1 MHDSTFS
8 PLIFPQHIAQTS
20 LRPDIIMYSNET
32 RQIVL
37 LELTIP
43 AEDNIVQ
50 RLSDKEFKY
59 AKLVDDIELNH
70 WKGCIF
76 AVEIGSRGYVAK
88 SFGYAMRRLG
98 ALQRQVSKFTQELS
112 RICLRSSYT
121 IYLSRKNKVWR
132 SWETNC
138 FPKKVQS
145 KKQNSLSEE
154 KQINNFV
161 GFSTEEISHA
171 CGKLDVINN
180 IIKTKSKDGSSTSS
194 VTWASEKDKYL
205 SEKGQEQGNDFAGF
219 RKEEISCAYGI
230 NCGKLDVINTI
241 IKTKRQDG
249 SATSSDSGDVKGSV
263 LASRLLNS
271 MSHILQKGDRKIKK
285 RSDCKSER
293 VIVKAGLVNLGNTC
307 YMNSIIQCLGNVTLL
322 RDNFLGGGGGGGVW
336 RGNLLLLVRQPSS
349 WE

>member
-1 MHDSTFS
+1 M
-8 PLIFPQHIAQTS
+8 
-20 LRPDIIMYSNET
+20 
-32 RQIVL
+32 
-37 LELTIP
+37 
-43 AEDNIVQ
+43 
-50 RLSDKEFKY
+50 
-59 AKLVDDIELNH
+59 
-70 WKGCIF
+70 
-76 AVEIGSRGYVAK
+76 
-88 SFGYAMRRLG
+88 
-98 ALQRQVSKFTQELS
+98 
-112 RICLRSSYT
+112 
-121 IYLSRKNKVWR
+121 
-132 SWETNC
+132 
-138 FPKKVQS
+138 QS

-171 CGKLDVINN
+171 CGVNCGKLDVMNN

-194 VTWASEKDKYL
+194 VKWASEKDKYL

-249 SATSSDSGDVKGSV
+249 SAPSSDSGNMKGSI

-271 MSHILQKGDRKIKK
+271 MSHILQKSDRKIKK

-293 VIVKAGLVNLGNTC
+293 VIVKTGLVNLGNTC

-322 RDNFLGGGGGGGVW
+322 RDYFVGGDMEGEIVAVGETAKH
-336 RGNLLLLVRQPSS
+336 ST